1 MIWTSAFMRPGLY
14 LIHSSFQGL
23 TWKSRMF
30 TIVHFPWSLLTT
42 DFAPASK
49 DVLSFSV
56 SEPPL
61 YLVTTGF
68 SGGASGK
75 EPACQCR
82 RHKRHGFDPWVG
94 NISWRKA
101 CSPVQYS
108 CLENPMDRGAWWATV
123 LGVAKSQTWLTTHAH
138 TLNEEKETSILPN
151 IEHLMLFKAL
161 IHLSITWL
169 L

>member
-82 RHKRHGFDPWVG
+82 RHKRHGFNPRVGKIPWKGKWQPTPVLLSG
-94 NISWRKA
+94 ESHGQRSLAGYSPWGRKE
-101 CSPVQYS
+101 
-108 CLENPMDRGAWWATV
+108 LDRTEATEHMQRFNTSV
-123 LGVAKSQTWLTTHAH
+123 
-138 TLNEEKETSILPN
+138 TLAT
-151 IEHLMLFKAL
+151 F
-161 IHLSITWL
+161 
-169 L
+169 

>member
-1 MIWTSAFMRPGLY
+1 MIWTLAFMRPGLF

-30 TIVHFPWSLLTT
+30 TIAHFPWSLLTS

-68 SGGASGK
+68 PGDASGR

-82 RHKRHGFDPWVG
+82 RHKRHGFNPELG
-94 NISWRKA
+94 ISPGEGHG
-101 CSPVQYS
+101 SPVQYS
-108 CLENPMDRGAWWATV
+108 CLENPMDRGIWRAIV
-123 LGVAKSQTWLTTHAH
+123 HGVARVGHDLATEPLS
-138 TLNEEKETSILPN
+138 P
-151 IEHLMLFKAL
+151 AL
-161 IHLSITWL
+161 QVDSLSLSHRESPQKTVTGI
-169 L
+169 